1 MKLEM
6 IPDIVVDRLPR
17 YLQTLHKMDAEG
29 KKTTSSQELGA
40 ELGISAAQIRKDLS
54 FFGGFGKQGT
64 GYAIAYLVERLQEIL
79 KVNQVWDIALVGA
92 GNLGKAI
99 AQYQGFANRGFRVVM
114 IFDNDPAVIGTQVGK
129 FAVQNS
135 AIMVQAIRQAGVKIA
150 MLTVPASA
158 AQRVAEILVEAGVQA
173 ILNYSPV
180 ALNLSEAIQVEY
192 IDPILQL
199 QHMTYYLNGKS

>member
-1 MKLEM
+1 MRQEL
-6 IPDIVVDRLPR
+6 IPDIVVGRLPR
-17 YLQTLHKMDAEG
+17 YLETLHKMAGEG
-29 KKTTSSQELGA
+29 KQTTSSQELGA

-64 GYAIAYLVERLQEIL
+64 GYAILYLVERLQEIL
-79 KVNQVWDIALVGA
+79 KVNQVWDIALIGA

-114 IFDNDPAVIGTQVGK
+114 VFDNDPAVTGTQVGK
-129 FAVQNS
+129 FTVQDS
-135 AIMVQAIRQAGVKIA
+135 AGMIQAIRQAGVKMA

-158 AQRVAEILVEAGVQA
+158 AQKVAEILVEAGVRA
-173 ILNYSPV
+173 ILNYSPT
-180 ALNLSEAIQVEY
+180 ALTLPDEIQVEY

-199 QHMTYYLNGKS
+199 QHMTYYLKA

>member
-1 MKLEM
+1 MKPEL
-6 IPDIVVDRLPR
+6 IPDIVVGRLPR
-17 YLQTLHKMDAEG
+17 YLQTLHKMAREG
-29 KKTTSSQELGA
+29 EKTTSSQELGA

-64 GYAIAYLVERLQEIL
+64 GYSISYLVDRLQEIL

-92 GNLGKAI
+92 GNLGRAI

-114 IFDNDPAVIGTQVGK
+114 VFDNDPAVVGTQVGK
-129 FAVQNS
+129 FTVHDS
-135 AIMVQAIRQAGVKIA
+135 AGMVQTIRQAGVKIA
-150 MLTVPASA
+150 MLTVPAAA
-158 AQRVAEILVEAGVQA
+158 AQKAAEVLVEAGVLA

-180 ALNLSEAIQVEY
+180 ALNLPEQVQVEY

-199 QHMTYYLNGKS
+199 QHMTYYLKA

>member
-1 MKLEM
+1 MRLEL
-6 IPDIVVDRLPR
+6 IPDIVVTRLPR
-17 YLQTLHKMDAEG
+17 YLQTLHKMAGEG
-29 KKTTSSQELGA
+29 KQTTSSQELGA

-64 GYAIAYLVERLQEIL
+64 GYAISFLVERLQEIL

-114 IFDNDPAVIGTQVGK
+114 VFDNDSAVIGTQVGK
-129 FAVQNS
+129 FTVQDS
-135 AIMVQAIRQAGVKIA
+135 TGMVQAIRQAGVEIA
-150 MLTVPASA
+150 MLTVPALA
-158 AQRVAEILVEAGVQA
+158 AQNVAEILTEAGVRA
-173 ILNYSPV
+173 ILNYSPT
-180 ALNLSEAIQVEY
+180 ALNLPDQIQVEY

-199 QHMTYYLNGKS
+199 QHMSYYLKT

>member
-1 MKLEM
+1 MGG
-6 IPDIVVDRLPR
+6 
-17 YLQTLHKMDAEG
+17 EG
-29 KKTTSSQELGA
+29 KQTTSSQELGA

-64 GYAIAYLVERLQEIL
+64 GYAISFLVERLQEIL

-99 AQYQGFANRGFRVVM
+99 AQYQGFTNRGFRVVM
-114 IFDNDPAVIGTQVGK
+114 VFDNDLAVIGTQLGK
-129 FAVQNS
+129 FTVQDS
-135 AIMVQAIRQAGVKIA
+135 AGMLQAIRQARVKIA

-158 AQRVAEILVEAGVQA
+158 AQKVAEILVQAGVQA
-173 ILNYSPV
+173 ILNYSPT
-180 ALNLSEAIQVEY
+180 ALNLTDEIQVEY

-199 QHMTYYLNGKS
+199 QHMTYYLKA